1 MLFSRS
7 SRFSR
12 FSTPIRFSCAFFASM
27 ASLLVAAPQSA
38 RAQAKQAVA
47 PNSLTNVEGNS
58 SSTLF
63 FNSAGLSF
71 QQQIA
76 ASELTNFTANG
87 SQITG
92 FSVRLN
98 GGAAAIT
105 ADGSFDSYQITLSQ
119 AANSIANISTTYAN
133 NIVNPVTVY
142 NRALSIP
149 ASSFSSGSAAGVAN
163 AFGATFTFDTAYTY
177 RGGDLVMTV
186 NKSARTGGAP
196 AYSLDATSS
205 TGGQGFGTTVYAQYG
220 QQNSA
225 TATNGATPFTVLR
238 LSGTDTPEPGT
249 LPLVGMGLV
258 TGAGTVGAVRRR
270 KALHARVKEQAA

>member
-186 NKSARTGGAP
+186 NKSARTGAHRLTAWMQRAARAGRVLAQR
-196 AYSLDATSS
+196 S
-205 TGGQGFGTTVYAQYG
+205 TRSMGSRTRPPQPMGPPLSPCYDCRERTRPNRAR
-220 QQNSA
+220 S
-225 TATNGATPFTVLR
+225 R
-238 LSGTDTPEPGT
+238 L
-249 LPLVGMGLV
+249 
-258 TGAGTVGAVRRR
+258 
-270 KALHARVKEQAA
+270 